1 MKIQILRR
9 VGISLLVAI
18 ALSAVVF
25 AAVRLLPG
33 DPASV
38 SQPPV
43 QHYFEWLA
51 GVIFADFGASHTGR
65 PASEVLAA
73 TIPYSLALLAAAVII
88 ATTLGLWI
96 GKASARRQVTRAKHR
111 TGWISLILTAV
122 PEFIVGIV
130 LLGIF
135 AALVVPFLPA
145 GPALET
151 PWWETLLQWMLPLLT
166 LVLVATPYM
175 VRVTR
180 SALVAALDSD
190 AAEMARLRG
199 VPENV
204 VVSSHATPLTI
215 GPIARGVAMQLTWL
229 ISGVVV
235 VEYLFQY
242 PGVGQALVNAV
253 STRDVQV
260 VQAIVLVLILV
271 CIIVHLLAQVVE
283 ILANPRLRSTT

>member
-73 TIPYSLALLAAAVII
+73 TLPYSLALLTATVVI

-199 VPENV
+199 VPEYV
-204 VVSSHATPLTI
+204 VVSSHATSLTI